1 MAARPMVNQ
10 RTVRCNGEEWQVS
23 LSESVI
29 GGGPHPKMEPSRRL
43 LRFSG
48 AAGRYVMHVPADT
61 RLDALE
67 DGDLCERV
75 EWLRGG
81 LKRH

>member
-1 MAARPMVNQ
+1 MVNH
-10 RTVRCNGEEWQVS
+10 RTIRCNGEEWQVS
-23 LSESVI
+23 LSEVVGS
-29 GGGPHPKMEPSRRL
+29 GPHPKMEPSRRL

-48 AAGRYVMHVPADT
+48 AAGRYAMHVSADT
-61 RLDALE
+61 QLDALE

-75 EWLRGG
+75 KWLRGG